1 MSDRISEAEAQAAL
15 AAAERGRRRVIDEIG
30 MPRWYWWGLALGW
43 MVIGALADLDNPW
56 LTGVATLLFGAS
68 HAAVYSSVA
77 TGRYRNPRLSVR
89 ADTIGLPVSVVVL
102 VSLIALIG
110 LTLAASLIL
119 AADGAR
125 HPSTIAG
132 VFVGVVVLLG
142 GPTLMAYF
150 RRRATRA
157 HLQ

>member
-1 MSDRISEAEAQAAL
+1 
-15 AAAERGRRRVIDEIG
+15 
-30 MPRWYWWGLALGW
+30 
-43 MVIGALADLDNPW
+43 MVIGALADLNNPW
-56 LTGVATLLFGAS
+56 LSGVATVLFGAS

-89 ADTIGLPVSVVVL
+89 ADTIGLPVATVVL
-102 VSLIALIG
+102 VSLLGLIAL
-110 LTLAASLIL
+110 TLITALIL

>member
-1 MSDRISEAEAQAAL
+1 
-15 AAAERGRRRVIDEIG
+15 
-30 MPRWYWWGLALGW
+30 

-132 VFVGVVVLLG
+132 GFVGVVVLLG

>member
-1 MSDRISEAEAQAAL
+1 MSEHISEAEARAAL

-30 MPRWYWWGLALGW
+30 MPGWYWWALALGW

-56 LTGVATLLFGAS
+56 LTGVATFLFGAS

-89 ADTIGLPVSVVVL
+89 ADTIGLPVATVVL
-102 VSLIALIG
+102 VSLLGLMA
-110 LTLAASLIL
+110 LTLITALIL